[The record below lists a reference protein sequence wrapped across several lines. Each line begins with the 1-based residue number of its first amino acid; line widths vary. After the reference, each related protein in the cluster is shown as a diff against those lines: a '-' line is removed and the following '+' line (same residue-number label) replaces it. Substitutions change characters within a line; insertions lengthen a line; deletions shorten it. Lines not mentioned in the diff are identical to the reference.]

1 MPFHPLRSRDRL
13 VAAAV
18 GLVLVV
24 SAAAGG
30 HPAGLSE
37 RDLRRMSPDQLCDLF
52 TRSEVGTPLV
62 GHARGRLVSLADR
75 RGPVKAGLT
84 NAVWKG
90 KTAAADGSFVN
101 HWVGGVDAIRSKYVI
116 GTSWLDG
123 RPAVVVEYPPGTP
136 ILGDTRDELREVAP
150 GLYLGPLYD
159 TRPCPKLKGWLVL
172 RVEPGGC
179 RPVDTVGPP

>member
-1 MPFHPLRSRDRL
+1 MRPVTRTGIRS

-18 GLVLVV
+18 GLGLVV

-30 HPAGLSE
+30 DPGGLSD
-37 RDLRRMSPDQLCDLF
+37 RDLRRMTPDQLRDLF
-52 TRSEVGTPLV
+52 ARSDVGAPLV

-75 RGPVKAGLT
+75 RGVVKTGLT

-90 KTAAADGSFVN
+90 KTTDADGSFVN

-116 GTSWLDG
+116 GPSLLDG

-136 ILGDTRDELREVAP
+136 ILGNTRDELREVAP

-159 TRPCPKLKGWLVL
+159 TKPCPKLKGWLVL
-172 RVEPGGC
+172 RVETGC
-179 RPVDTVGPP
+179 R